1 MKKRFL
7 GLLLVTMMILVCAG
21 CGAESL
27 PTDQTET
34 VEATPEESTPEP
46 TIEATEIPEKTA
58 EPTPEEVREEIETES
73 ETLETTPKETTEP
86 ESTETVPEKTTEPE
100 SAEIVPEETT
110 ETEKT
115 ETVEKPKAPSI
126 PDNCYDLG
134 DGVPRYYGVLYVN
147 ACGKHLTNEDSCI
160 PSSGPF
166 PYPMYTPIDNG
177 DGTYTMYVAFN
188 HGGWLDGNG
197 VDFDT
202 SQTDACFKGIPGYR
216 MEFYGGD
223 SWTSCVGGYDE
234 GCIHKWIFYPCS

>member
-58 EPTPEEVREEIETES
+58 EPTPEEVLEEIETES
-73 ETLETTPKETTEP
+73 ETSETTPKPTTEP

-100 SAEIVPEETT
+100 ATETVPEETT
-110 ETEKT
+110 ET
-115 ETVEKPKAPSI
+115 V

-147 ACGKHLTNEDSCI
+147 TCGKHLTNEDSCI
-160 PSSGPF
+160 PSAGPF

-188 HGGWLDGNG
+188 HGGWLDGNW

-223 SWTSCVGGYDE
+223 TWTSCVGGYDE